1 MEKGILEA
9 ILARLQTITIENGY
23 HTDVG
28 LKASYF
34 DPYQAEYGGD
44 PKVTFRDTDDDS
56 EKENLYHAIKLQ
68 IEVEAIAFTSESTK
82 LADSCNLVDDLV
94 RCLVRDRAW
103 HPAGVI
109 AVRRKGR
116 NKVIGGGG
124 KQAIAVTLN
133 IEVEYRELI

>member
-44 PKVTFRDTDDDS
+44 PKVTFRDLSATS
-56 EKENLYHAIKLQ
+56 ERVNRGYEIVLTVEI
-68 IEVEAIAFTSESTK
+68 EAIFFTTTATR
-82 LADSCNLVDDLV
+82 LADGCNILDDLV
-94 RCLVRDRAW
+94 RCLIHDESW
-103 HPAGVI
+103 YSEGMI
-109 AVRRKGR
+109 AITRKEHE
-116 NKVIGGGG
+116 KDFEGGG
-124 KQAIAVTLN
+124 KQAGKLKFV
-133 IEVEYRELI
+133 VEILYQEDI